1 MVSINC
7 ILSPRISLLNGNL
20 LYKELKNESL
30 PLFYMLLRLDVSD
43 LHTSVPN
50 SEVKNTLSEFKHVF
64 RKDLL
69 NSLPPI
75 KEMHHVID
83 LQQGSALPNLPH
95 YRLSPQRT

>member
-1 MVSINC
+1 MVSKNC
-7 ILSPRISLLNGNL
+7 IPSPRISLLNGKL

-43 LHTSVPN
+43 LQTSVPN
-50 SEVKNTLSEFKHVF
+50 SEVKNTLSEFKDVF
-64 RKDLL
+64 FKDLL

-75 KEMHHVID
+75 REIHHAID
-83 LQQGSALPNLPH
+83 LQQRSALPNLLH